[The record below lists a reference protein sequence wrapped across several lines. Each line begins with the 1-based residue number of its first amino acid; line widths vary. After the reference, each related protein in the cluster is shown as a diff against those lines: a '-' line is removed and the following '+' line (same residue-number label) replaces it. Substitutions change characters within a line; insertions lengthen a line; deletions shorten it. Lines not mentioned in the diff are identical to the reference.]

1 VTATALTVNCVAV
14 ERIVSNFNH
23 DEHLAP
29 RLACARLQPNQ
40 ARVADLKRWLC
51 ASVAPLGLLAFVA
64 SGALSPALA
73 QSAPQAERRPDNIG
87 PVIVSQPQRKPL
99 RRAESGTQRV
109 RTPGRVAGRPRSPAV
124 AVPAV
129 IDARS
134 VPQTPLN
141 SNVVTEVGSRLGI
154 TARETPATVE
164 VIDKQ
169 VIEDRGL
176 RTTTDIARAATGVTG
191 GDSPGAPAIFSMRG
205 FAGDQI
211 NTLYNDIKVGPA
223 TMTGRPM
230 DTANLDRVEIL
241 KGPASLLSGLGATGG
256 TVNYVS
262 KTPHTGA
269 IVNEAFT
276 SFDSFKGYRAGYG
289 SGGSTLVDG
298 LDYRF
303 DISHS
308 NNVGFIDDT
317 YSKLSN
323 VSGQLNY
330 RVTDSFKIWGAV
342 DYKQDKDRF
351 YWGTPLVPANAPGI
365 VPTTGIVSGLWS
377 QYYPGPNFD
386 GHVGPLNPVTI
397 DARTL
402 RTNYNVLDNHSG
414 ANELWLR
421 SGFQW
426 DITSNISLK
435 SQVYGYDAQRHW
447 FNNEINSFND
457 SATPGFGAQGEVYR
471 ERLALDH
478 AQRLYGNI
486 TDLTINT
493 NIGGMDNRFV
503 TTVAASSLQFNVS
516 QDTVGPNGDNADS
529 VSLVD
534 PNRGFYGARSDEKI
548 LTHLN
553 NVSLSF
559 EDRLK
564 LTSNFAVIGGI
575 RVEEIELS
583 RTRFSPQGE
592 LRSDIGYPF
601 TKTFTPVTGRA
612 GYTWEAV
619 PGITFY
625 SQYATAADP
634 SVANIF
640 IIRPTQPL
648 LLTTSRTYETGVKL
662 LSADKRL
669 EFLVSAFDIERKNV
683 YVPESGMVFNVAGK
697 IAARGFEVAAAVSPI
712 EGLRLWGNV
721 ALVQSHFVD
730 FSFIDNAGV
739 FQSYSG
745 MTPPN
750 TPNFVANAGGSYRFA
765 TAWPVEIGA
774 SMRHVGDRFNFQDNL
789 VTMNNYTTFDAYAF
803 VDIPKTVFNG
813 VDRTRLSF
821 RVKNLTNRIYASWG
835 DPGYTDQILLG
846 APRSYEVAASFKW

>member
-1 VTATALTVNCVAV
+1 
-14 ERIVSNFNH
+14 VSNFCSH
-23 DEHLAP
+23 GHFAP
-29 RLACARLQPNQ
+29 RISCARLQSNQ
-40 ARVADLKRWLC
+40 SYGVTIQRWLSS
-51 ASVAPLGLLAFVA
+51 SVAPLGLLA
-64 SGALSPALA
+64 LLA
-73 QSAPQAERRPDNIG
+73 CGGSAPVMAQGAPQAEKKPDSLGPVVVTSPQRRPI
-87 PVIVSQPQRKPL
+87 K
-99 RRAESGTQRV
+99 RAESGTQRV
-109 RTPGRVAGRPRSPAV
+109 RSPARVSGRPRVPAV

-129 IDARS
+129 TEGQQAS
-134 VPQTPLN
+134 QTPLN
-141 SNVVTEVGSRLGI
+141 TNVVTEVGSRLGL
-154 TARETPATVE
+154 TARQTPATVE

-176 RTTTDIARAATGVTG
+176 RTTTDIAKAAVGVTG
-191 GDSPGAPAIFSMRG
+191 GDAPGAPAIFSMRG

-211 NTLYNDIKVGPA
+211 NTLYNDIWIGPS

-230 DTANLDRVEIL
+230 DTANLERVEIL
-241 KGPASLLSGLGATGG
+241 KGPASLLSGIGATGG
-256 TVNYVS
+256 AVNYVT
-262 KTPHTGA
+262 KAPHTGP

-276 SFDSFKGYRAGYG
+276 GFDSFRGYRAGYG

-323 VSGQLNY
+323 ASGQLNY
-330 RVTDSFKIWGAV
+330 RVTDNFKVWGAV
-342 DYKQDKDRF
+342 EYKQDKDKF

-365 VPTTGIVSGLWS
+365 VPTSGIVSGLWS

-402 RTNYNVLDNHSG
+402 RTNYNVLDNRSG

-421 SGFQW
+421 GGFQW
-426 DITSNISLK
+426 DINSNVSLK

-486 TDLTINT
+486 TDLTINS
-493 NIGGMDNRFV
+493 NIGGMENRFV

-534 PNRGFYGARSDEKI
+534 PNRGLYGARSDEHI
-548 LTHLN
+548 YTHLN
-553 NVSLSF
+553 KASLSF

-564 LTSNFAVIGGI
+564 ITSNFALIGGI
-575 RVEEIELS
+575 RVEDIELS
-583 RTRFSPQGE
+583 RTRFSPTGV
-592 LRSDIGYPF
+592 LRSDRGYPF
-601 TKTFTPVTGRA
+601 STTFNPVTGRA

-634 SVANIF
+634 TVANIF
-640 IIRPTQPL
+640 ILAPTVPL

-669 EFLVSAFDIERKNV
+669 EFAVSAFDIERKNV

-697 IAARGFEVAAAVSPI
+697 IASKGFEVAAAVNPI

-721 ALVQSHFVD
+721 AFVQSHFVD
-730 FSFIDNAGV
+730 FSYVDGNGV

-750 TPNFVANAGGSYRFA
+750 TPNFVTNAGASYRFA
-765 TAWPVEIGA
+765 TAWPIEIGA
-774 SMRHVGDRFNFQDNL
+774 SVRHVGDRFNFQDNL
-789 VTMNNYTTFDAYAF
+789 VTMDNYTTVDAYAF

-813 VDRTRLSF
+813 VDRTRLTF
-821 RVKNLTNRIYASWG
+821 RVKNLTNTLYASWG
-835 DPGYTDQILLG
+835 DPGYTDQVILG

>member
-1 VTATALTVNCVAV
+1 M
-14 ERIVSNFNH
+14 
-23 DEHLAP
+23 
-29 RLACARLQPNQ
+29 
-40 ARVADLKRWLC
+40 
-51 ASVAPLGLLAFVA
+51 
-64 SGALSPALA
+64 
-73 QSAPQAERRPDNIG
+73 
-87 PVIVSQPQRKPL
+87 
-99 RRAESGTQRV
+99 
-109 RTPGRVAGRPRSPAV
+109 RTPGRVAGRPRAPAV
-124 AVPAV
+124 AAPV
-129 IDARS
+129 ITGGQQ

-141 SNVVTEVGSRLGI
+141 SNVVTEVGSRLGL
-154 TARETPATVE
+154 TARQTPAMVE

-176 RTTTDIARAATGVTG
+176 RTTTDIAKAAVGMTG
-191 GDSPGAPAIFSMRG
+191 GDSPGAPAIFTMRG

-241 KGPASLLSGLGATGG
+241 KGPASLLSGIGATGG
-256 TVNYVS
+256 AINYVT
-262 KTPHTGA
+262 KTPHTGP
-269 IVNEAFT
+269 IVNDAFT

-289 SGGSTLVDG
+289 SGGSTLING

-330 RVTDSFKIWGAV
+330 RVTDNFKIWGAF
-342 DYKQDKDRF
+342 DYKQDKDKF

-365 VPTTGIVSGLWS
+365 VPTKGVVSGLWT
-377 QYYPGPNFD
+377 QYYPGPFD
-386 GHVGPLNPVTI
+386 FMGPVGPRNPVTI

-414 ANELWLR
+414 AKELWLR

-426 DITSNISLK
+426 DITNNVSLR
-435 SQVYGYDAQRHW
+435 SQVYGYDAHRSW
-447 FNNEINSFND
+447 FNNEYNTFND
-457 SATPGFGAQGEVYR
+457 SPTPTLGAQGEIYR

-478 AQRLYGNI
+478 AQRLYGNV
-486 TDLTINT
+486 TDLTINS

-516 QDTVGPNGDNADS
+516 QDTVFGSDTVA
-529 VSLVD
+529 LVN
-534 PNRGFYGARSDEKI
+534 PVRGLYGARSDEKI

-564 LTSNFAVIGGI
+564 ITSNFALIGGI
-575 RVEEIELS
+575 RVENIELS
-583 RTRFSPQGE
+583 RTRFSPTGV
-592 LRSDIGYPF
+592 LAANYPF
-601 TKTFTPVTGRA
+601 TTTFNPVTGRA

-619 PGITFY
+619 PGVTFY

-634 SVANIF
+634 TVANIF
-640 IIRPTQPL
+640 ILRPTQPL

-669 EFLVSAFDIERKNV
+669 EFIVSAFDIERRNV
-683 YVPESGMVFNVAGK
+683 YVPESGRLFNVAGK
-697 IAARGFEVAAAVSPI
+697 IASRGFEVAAAANPFG
-712 EGLRLWGNV
+712 GLKIWGN
-721 ALVQSHFVD
+721 ASIVQSRFVNFDFVD
-730 FSFIDNAGV
+730 DNGV
-739 FQSYSG
+739 SQSYSG

-750 TPNFVANAGGSYRFA
+750 IPSFVANAGASYRFE
-765 TAWPVEIGA
+765 TAYPVEIGA
-774 SMRHVGDRFNFQDNL
+774 SVRHVGDRFNYQDNF
-789 VTMNNYTTFDAYAF
+789 VTMNKYTTFDAYAF
-803 VDIPKTVFNG
+803 VDIPKTVFNS
-813 VDRTRLSF
+813 VERTRLSF
-821 RVKNLTNRIYASWG
+821 RVKNLTNKLYASWG
-835 DPGYTDQILLG
+835 DPGYNDQIILG